1 MSDDNIV
8 SFQKEKYLRKGEHE
22 EVKTERYEQFY
33 KELEELILKYDQ
45 KDLFVMDIEIIRDV
59 DEESDSLDYESLNIG
74 RIEKVELE
82 DGEIVW
88 QAVL

>member
-22 EVKTERYEQFY
+22 EVRTESYEQFY